1 MVKIIMT
8 HRRVLVGALVLGMF
22 WSTGAWAVT
31 PQDTSLPFD
40 EIGNKVYSSAKNVWI
55 PLIVFGALVALAGV
69 FIAGSRSLAG
79 HSIRT
84 VIAIA
89 ILAVACT
96 GALVTLFPGLIVAL
110 TLP

>member
-1 MVKIIMT
+1 MQ
-8 HRRVLVGALVLGMF
+8 RRVIVCVVLLALCWGA
-22 WSTGAWAVT
+22 SAWAVT

-40 EIGNKVYSSAKNVWI
+40 STGAKVYNSARSVWV
-55 PLIVFGALVALAGV
+55 PLIVFGALIALAVV

-96 GALVTLFPGLIVAL
+96 GAIAAFFPGLIVAL